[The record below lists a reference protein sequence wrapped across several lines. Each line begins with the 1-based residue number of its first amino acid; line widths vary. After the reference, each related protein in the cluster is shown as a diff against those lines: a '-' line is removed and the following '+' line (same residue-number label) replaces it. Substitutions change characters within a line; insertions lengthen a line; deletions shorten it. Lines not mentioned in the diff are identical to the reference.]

1 MKRAPFSQRVV
12 AAIVFSGRQPGR
24 DDFRDV
30 VQFQMPNEVMR
41 LIRAEARHR
50 GTDVSTLMSD
60 VVCEALTERARA
72 IRGAAAPADHRHE

>member
-12 AAIVFSGRQPGR
+12 ADIVSSEREPGR

-30 VQFQMPNEVMR
+30 VQFQMPNTVMR
-41 LIRAEARHR
+41 LFHTGACRQ
-50 GTDVSTLMSD
+50 GTDVNTLIRD

-72 IRGAAAPADHRHE
+72 IRGDATPTDHHHE